1 MTLTYFSRSWGSIS
15 TWKFAIFTY
24 KLDKLT
30 NISCIGSKLI
40 PWMYSRSVLVKFKDG
55 WPWLV
60 FRCHGGWFQHGNL
73 QFSLV
78 NTITQQILVALGP
91 NLNHGCILRMTWLS
105 SKMDDLD
112 LFFEVLGVRFQH
124 ANLQFVLVNKLN
136 MVTQQILVVLGPNL
150 YHGCIIYIVYQQ
162 CLG

>member
-1 MTLTYFSRSWGSIS
+1 MKICNLCCLIALGPNLYHGCILGVAWLNSKMDDIDLFFEVMGSIS

-24 KLDKLT
+24 KLDNLT

-60 FRCHGGWFQHGNL
+60 FRGHAGWFHHGNL

-91 NLNHGCILRMTWLS
+91 NLNHGCILRVSRLS

-112 LFFEVLGVRFQH
+112 LFFLVLGFDFNMQIC
-124 ANLQFVLVNKLN
+124 NL
-136 MVTQQILVVLGPNL
+136 
-150 YHGCIIYIVYQQ
+150 
-162 CLG
+162 CL